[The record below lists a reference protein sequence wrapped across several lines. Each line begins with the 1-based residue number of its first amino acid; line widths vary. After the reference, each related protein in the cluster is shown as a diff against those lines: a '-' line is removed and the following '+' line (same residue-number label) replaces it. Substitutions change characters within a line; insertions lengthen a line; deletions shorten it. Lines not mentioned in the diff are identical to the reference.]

1 MTPTMH
7 IELLVEEQSAEA
19 ALRNILPRMLP
30 TEVTFAVHPH
40 SGKHDLLARL
50 PGRLAGYRRWIPPDY
65 RIVILIDQD
74 NADCRALKR
83 KLNKMV
89 AEVGLI
95 PKSKAHQG
103 TFQVLNRLAIEEL
116 EAWFFGDP
124 QALSAAYP
132 KIPVHLLNRSWYRTP
147 DSIAGGTA
155 EALERI
161 LKNHRYYRTGMPKI
175 EVARSISAYMD
186 PARNRSKSFQVF
198 REGIQ
203 EIVASREVS

>member
-1 MTPTMH
+1 MH

-30 TEVTFAVHPH
+30 PEVTFAVHPH
-40 SGKHDLLARL
+40 SGKHDLLSRL

-83 KLNKMV
+83 KLNTMA
-89 AEVGLI
+89 AEAGLI
-95 PKSKAHQG
+95 PKSKARG
-103 TFQVLNRLAIEEL
+103 GGFQVLNRLAIEEL

-124 QALSAAYP
+124 QAFSAAYP
-132 KIPVHLLNRSWYRTP
+132 RISIHSLNRSRHRTP

-155 EALERI
+155 EALEKI
-161 LKNHRYYRTGMPKI
+161 LKKYRYYRTGMPKI

-186 PARNRSKSFQVF
+186 PARNRSKSFRVF
-198 REGIQ
+198 RDGIQ
-203 EIVASREVS
+203 EMVASRGAS